1 MKNTTTIIAVI
12 LAIIMLS
19 GCTGKSVNVN
29 ENENDPSGDK
39 EQPANTIYKPQYDK
53 IQTPTPT
60 PTPGI
65 SENLLI
71 DNISRDLKDFNEKG
85 WDKLYETNEFDCSRM
100 TTFMWDYIR
109 TKYNVPSKIIV
120 APDREHAWL
129 AVRVKDAGDTDRYLN
144 WTVNG
149 VDYYFI
155 ESTVPQV
162 VTFEKDVYFG
172 SNRYGTTSDFY
183 TTRIYMADDPSQA
196 NDLTGGWST
205 EFRLTKPDI
214 DKLSTFE

>member
-1 MKNTTTIIAVI
+1 MKNTTIIAVI

-19 GCTGKSVNVN
+19 GCTERPVNVN
-29 ENENDPSGDK
+29 NPYGDK
-39 EQPANTIYKPQYDK
+39 EQPANTVYKPQYDN
-53 IQTPTPT
+53 IQTLTPTPT
-60 PTPGI
+60 SGI

-109 TKYNVPSKIIV
+109 TKYNIPSKIIV
-120 APDREHAWL
+120 APNREHAWL
-129 AVRVKDAGDTDRYLN
+129 AVRVRDAGDTDRYLN
-144 WTVNG
+144 WTVKG

-155 ESTVPQV
+155 ESTVPRV
-162 VTFEKDVYFG
+162 VIFEKDVYFG
-172 SNRYGTTSDFY
+172 GNWYVTTSDFY
-183 TTRIYMADDPSQA
+183 TTRIYIADDPSQA

>member
-1 MKNTTTIIAVI
+1 MKNTTIIIAVI

-19 GCTGKSVNVN
+19 GCIGRPVNVN
-29 ENENDPSGDK
+29 DSSGDK
-39 EQPANTIYKPQYDK
+39 GQPANTIYKPQYDK
-53 IQTPTPT
+53 IQTPTLT

-100 TTFMWDYIR
+100 TAFMWDYIR
-109 TKYNVPSKIIV
+109 TKYKIPSKIIV
-120 APDREHAWL
+120 APNREHAWL
-129 AVRVKDAGDTDRYLN
+129 AVRVRDAGDTDRYLN
-144 WTVNG
+144 WTVKG
-149 VDYYFI
+149 ADYYFI
-155 ESTVPQV
+155 ESTVPRV
-162 VTFEKDVYFG
+162 VTFERDVYFG
-172 SNRYGTTSDFY
+172 GNWYVTTSDFY

>member
-1 MKNTTTIIAVI
+1 MKNTTIIIAVI
-12 LAIIMLS
+12 LAMIMLS
-19 GCTGKSVNVN
+19 GCTERPVNV
-29 ENENDPSGDK
+29 NDPSGDK

-53 IQTPTPT
+53 IQTLTPTPT

-109 TKYNVPSKIIV
+109 TKYRIPSKIIV
-120 APDREHAWL
+120 APNREHAWL
-129 AVRVKDAGDTDRYLN
+129 AVRVRDAGDTDRYLN
-144 WTVNG
+144 WTVKG
-149 VDYYFI
+149 ADYYFI
-155 ESTVPQV
+155 ESTVPRV
-162 VTFEKDVYFG
+162 VTFERDVYFG
-172 SNRYGTTSDFY
+172 GNWYDTTSDFY